1 MVRDAQEGNDCLEI
15 YQDGEE
21 KAAHPEV
28 CLGCVRDVVLVL
40 EVY

>member
-1 MVRDAQEGNDCLEI
+1 MGVVRDAWEGDGCPEI

-28 CLGCVRDVVLVL
+28 
-40 EVY
+40 